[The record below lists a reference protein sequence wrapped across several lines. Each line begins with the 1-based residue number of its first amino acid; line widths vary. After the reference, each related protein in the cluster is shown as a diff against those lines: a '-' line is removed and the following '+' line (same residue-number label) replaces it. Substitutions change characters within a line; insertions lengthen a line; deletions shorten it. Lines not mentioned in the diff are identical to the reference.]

1 MSTKRDGPSR
11 LTTRPSLLR
20 RLRSVE
26 DHAAWAEFDRIYRQ
40 LIRAVALRRGL
51 SSSEADDVVQETMLT
66 LVRVMPRFEYD
77 PDRCHFRGWLQ
88 QQAERRITDYLRRRP
103 AREGAA
109 RNPDDTRRTATIE
122 RLPDPASLE
131 ADAVWDKEWRR
142 RILDLALDK
151 LRHAVRPLHY
161 QVFYLY
167 AIKGQ
172 SPLQVARSLGVSVG
186 QVYLLRHR
194 VGRTFKRLTEFARR
208 ELDRAETSGG

>member
-1 MSTKRDGPSR
+1 MTMKHADRGR
-11 LTTRPSLLR
+11 WTTRSSLLR

-40 LIRAVALRRGL
+40 LIRAVAMRRGL
-51 SSSEADDVVQETMLT
+51 SASEADDVVQETMLT

-103 AREGAA
+103 AHEAAA

-131 ADAVWDKEWRR
+131 ADAVWDTEWRQHV
-142 RILDLALDK
+142 LEQALDK
-151 LRHAVRPLHY
+151 LRRSARPLHY
-161 QVFYLY
+161 QVFFLQ

-172 SPLQVARSLGVSVG
+172 SPARVARTLGVNLA
-186 QVYLLRHR
+186 QVYLLKHR
-194 VGRTFKRLTEFARR
+194 VARVFKRLVEIARR
-208 ELDRAETSGG
+208 ELDREATGQG